1 MTCADWRSMTRL
13 SDLVESARRSGWAVG
28 SMRLGSVLVQ
38 AEALGWVE
46 VPTREGEPAVSVLRP
61 TTADEAHPR
70 SLSATHGLGEQ
81 PLHTDG
87 AHLPVP
93 PHIVVLHAAKPNGT
107 PTRVWSLHS
116 PATNPDYPVLPLL
129 TGLRAGLFMV
139 SSGKERFL
147 AAARDAEGW
156 RYDPGCMSPCD
167 QRAREAVLYFESLGP
182 SAHSHQWTEPD
193 QVLVIDNRRALHARG
208 AVSAADVDRTL
219 FRVAYHIGGTR

>member
-1 MTCADWRSMTRL
+1 MTDL
-13 SDLVESARRSGWAVG
+13 GELVESARRSGWAVG

-38 AEALGWVE
+38 ADARGWVE
-46 VPTREGEPAVSVLRP
+46 VPTRKGEPGVSVLRP
-61 TTADEAHPR
+61 TPPQQAHPR

-93 PHIVVLHAAKPNGT
+93 PDFVVLHAAKPNGT
-107 PTRVWSLHS
+107 PTRVWSLHAA
-116 PATNPDYPVLPLL
+116 ATNTEYPVIPLL
-129 TGLRAGLFMV
+129 PGLRAGLFMV

-167 QRAREAVLYFESLGP
+167 QRAREAVGYFESVAA
-182 SAHSHQWTEPD
+182 SAYSHHWTEPD

-208 AVSAADVDRTL
+208 VVSAADADRALT
-219 FRVAYHIGGTR
+219 RVAYHVRSKR